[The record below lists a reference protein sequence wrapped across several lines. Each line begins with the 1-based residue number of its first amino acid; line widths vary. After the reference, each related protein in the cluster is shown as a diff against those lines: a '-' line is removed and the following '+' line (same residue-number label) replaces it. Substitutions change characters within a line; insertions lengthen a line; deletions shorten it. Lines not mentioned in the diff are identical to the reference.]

1 MKTIADYRNE
11 MIIETIKSEDGIL
24 TFERNSL
31 LGMHMQT
38 LFGQDHKKDASVNY
52 MEEKIEVI
60 VQMYKN
66 GIDIWNDSYKM
77 GSVSKAYYQY
87 KLNGFDDYK

>member
-38 LFGQDHKKDASVNY
+38 LFGLDHEKDASVHY

-66 GIDIWNDSYKM
+66 GIDIWNDSYAM